1 MHSHKKKRQT
11 WAMTNSPLLATNTSL
26 LDARPSAAET
36 RTSRYIMVLLLLCC
50 LAVAPFSQIQW
61 PASNLVFSLAGISTF
76 AQFTTGILLLTQA
89 MILRN
94 DAVFVLALGY
104 LAGGLV
110 VASNILLVHDIDTKL
125 WIFRIW
131 HSVFVVSILAYALLS
146 IRIDSPF
153 LRRNFWTRVKYG
165 LGILGMAISLLAVY
179 LIKPPFDLPQII
191 FNTDYTTVP
200 SLWLNGIQFILL
212 SIAWIILVRIPRKTV
227 LTIWTTVVATAVL
240 ADIVLFVLGGKLFT
254 VGLYL
259 SKLNN
264 LIAVT
269 LILGMI
275 FYHYVRIQRE
285 MLKNRVSLLRAN
297 RRLNRRALSDSL
309 TNLPNRAALE
319 IYLEFALARAQRNQS
334 QLAVCVIDLDEFK
347 PVNDRYGHE
356 MGDHLLHALSKRLSG
371 TLRQDEFLARLGGD
385 EFVLIIEEFQEISSL
400 NIIMARISN
409 EIARPFALADDI
421 TVQVHA
427 SMGIALYPEV
437 NGAAELMRMADRA
450 LYRAKNEKNSR
461 AQSWRLHLVE
471 PPAS

>member
-1 MHSHKKKRQT
+1 MHSHKKQRQT
-11 WAMTNSPLLATNTSL
+11 WAINSPLLATNSNL
-26 LDARPSAAET
+26 LDARPSGVET
-36 RTSRYIMVLLLLCC
+36 RTSRYIIVLLVLCC

-61 PASNLVFSLAGISTF
+61 PASNLIFSLSGISAFT
-76 AQFTTGILLLTQA
+76 QFTTGILLLTQA

-110 VASNILLVHDIDTKL
+110 VASNILLVHDIDTQL
-125 WIFRIW
+125 WVFRFW
-131 HSVFVVSILAYALLS
+131 HTVFVVSILAYALLS
-146 IRIDSPF
+146 FRPDSPF
-153 LRRNFWTRVKYG
+153 LRRHFLTRVKYG
-165 LGILGMAISLLAVY
+165 IGILGMAIFLLAVY
-179 LIKPPFDLPQII
+179 LIEHPFALPQII
-191 FNTDYTTVP
+191 FDSDYTTVP
-200 SLWLNGIQFILL
+200 SLWLNGIQFILM
-212 SIAWIILVRIPRKTV
+212 SIAWIILVRTPRKTV

-240 ADIVLFVLGGKLFT
+240 VDIILFVLGGKLFS
-254 VGLYL
+254 VGLYI

-264 LIAVT
+264 LVAVT
-269 LILGMI
+269 LIFGVI

-319 IYLEFALARAQRNQS
+319 TYLEFALTRAQRNQS
-334 QLAVCVIDLDEFK
+334 RLAVCVIDLDEFK

-385 EFVLIIEEFQEISSL
+385 EFVLIIEESQEISSL
-400 NIIMARISN
+400 NIIMARMSN

-471 PPAS
+471 PQTS

>member
-1 MHSHKKKRQT
+1 MHSHKKQRQT
-11 WAMTNSPLLATNTSL
+11 WAINSPLLATNSNL
-26 LDARPSAAET
+26 LDARPSAVET
-36 RTSRYIMVLLLLCC
+36 RTSRYIIVLLVLCC

-61 PASNLVFSLAGISTF
+61 PASNLIFSLSGISAFT
-76 AQFTTGILLLTQA
+76 QFTTGILLLTQA

-110 VASNILLVHDIDTKL
+110 VASNILLVHDIDTQL
-125 WIFRIW
+125 WVFRFW
-131 HSVFVVSILAYALLS
+131 HTVFVVSILAYALLS
-146 IRIDSPF
+146 FRPDSPF
-153 LRRNFWTRVKYG
+153 LRRHFLTRVKYG
-165 LGILGMAISLLAVY
+165 IGILGMAIFLLAVY
-179 LIKPPFDLPQII
+179 LIEHPFALPQII
-191 FNTDYTTVP
+191 FDSDYTTVP
-200 SLWLNGIQFILL
+200 SLWLNGIQFILM
-212 SIAWIILVRIPRKTV
+212 SIAWIILVRTPRKTV

-240 ADIVLFVLGGKLFT
+240 VDIILFVLGGKLFS
-254 VGLYL
+254 VGLYI

-264 LIAVT
+264 LVAVT
-269 LILGMI
+269 LIFGVI

-319 IYLEFALARAQRNQS
+319 TYLEFALTRAQRTQS
-334 QLAVCVIDLDEFK
+334 RLAVCVIDLDEFK

-400 NIIMARISN
+400 NIIMARMSN

-471 PPAS
+471 PQTS